1 MFPNLIFFVTI
12 QIAEKLSSECPTNQV
27 ITTLSQLEDLAD
39 SVADIGKCGVSPLI
53 TKHHLCATNT
63 TSDLSMPPSDSNMD
77 CLMEEGTLTQIVALN
92 HAQGFS
98 INYLHFYI
106 TFSFMVYR
114 FLQQCRQLQNR
125 NVQYSSCIY

>member
-1 MFPNLIFFVTI
+1 M
-12 QIAEKLSSECPTNQV
+12 

-77 CLMEEGTLTQIVALN
+77 CLMEEGKGLELC
-92 HAQGFS
+92 
-98 INYLHFYI
+98 
-106 TFSFMVYR
+106 SFPIKMVFR
-114 FLQQCRQLQNR
+114 NGLPSHEDVNSVNR
-125 NVQYSSCIY
+125 N